1 MLWSSKFRASG
12 IIALAPGRRCWCKWK
27 GVYLNLLFSSPDLCP
42 RTSPSGPA
50 ALQSLGNHTTE
61 FPTVSLLRSLLSCW
75 EGREQE
81 MCGLSQNH
89 WQSQEMPAFLW
100 ACLWCWLFGY
110 QETKPTWTSSRR
122 HLCCNKAY
130 LKKKKKR
137 KNLLK
142 TSYQWRYIGSIL
154 FKFRTKIVS
163 PDSFFVVVS
172 LEDNCFR
179 MLYGFLLYSNMNQ
192 P

>member
-1 MLWSSKFRASG
+1 MPTAHGVGLEVQSRWHHS
-12 IIALAPGRRCWCKWK
+12 LAPGRGCWCKWK
-27 GVYLNLLFSSPDLCP
+27 GVYLNLLFLSPGLFLGPLLQDLQRYSQWGATLP
-42 RTSPSGPA
+42 SFQQSPFSG
-50 ALQSLGNHTTE
+50 L
-61 FPTVSLLRSLLSCW
+61 LLSCW

-100 ACLWCWLFGY
+100 ACLRCWLFGY

-130 LKKKKKR
+130 LKKKH
-137 KNLLK
+137 LLR

-163 PDSFFVVVS
+163 PDSFFVVS
-172 LEDNCFR
+172 LEDNCFT
-179 MLYGFLLYSNMNQ
+179 MLYWFLLHNNMNQ